1 MFYSNCEVFLLKQD
15 RNISLLLD
23 FYGELLTEKQKNA
36 LEMYYNMDLSLAEI
50 AENIGV
56 TRQCVRDFIKKGEAH
71 LIAFEGKAG
80 LCRKFE
86 AVIAET
92 EKIMSAVDFL
102 PRKSEKELCEAE
114 DIIRKSVTAINDIME
129 F

>member
-1 MFYSNCEVFLLKQD
+1 MFYSGCEVLFLKQD
-15 RNISLLLD
+15 GNISLLLD

-102 PRKSEKELCEAE
+102 PRKSEKELCETE

>member
-1 MFYSNCEVFLLKQD
+1 MFYSGCEVLFLKQD
-15 RNISLLLD
+15 GNISLLLD

-92 EKIMSAVDFL
+92 EKIMSAVDSL
-102 PRKSEKELCEAE
+102 PRKSEKELCGAE

>member
-36 LEMYYNMDLSLAEI
+36 LELCYNMDFSLAEI

-71 LIAFEGKAG
+71 LISFEEKAG

-86 AVIAET
+86 AVNAET
-92 EKIMSAVDFL
+92 EKIMFAVNL
-102 PRKSEKELCEAE
+102 LSGKSEEELLKAEAV
-114 DIIRKSVTAINDIME
+114 IKKSVSAINDIME

>member
-1 MFYSNCEVFLLKQD
+1 MFYSGCEVLFLKQD
-15 RNISLLLD
+15 GNISLLLD

-114 DIIRKSVTAINDIME
+114 VIIRKSVTAINDIME

>member
-1 MFYSNCEVFLLKQD
+1 MKQD
-15 RNISLLLD
+15 GNISLLLD

-114 DIIRKSVTAINDIME
+114 DIIRKSMTAINDIME